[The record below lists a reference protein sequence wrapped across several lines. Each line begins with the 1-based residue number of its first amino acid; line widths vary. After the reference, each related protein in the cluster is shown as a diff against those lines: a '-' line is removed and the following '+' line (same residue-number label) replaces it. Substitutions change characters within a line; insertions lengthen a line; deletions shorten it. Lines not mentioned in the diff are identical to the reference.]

1 MDTSSGVHAPRLS
14 VSPQQTTAAT
24 AVQALEQGI
33 RPVNRAASIA
43 DALLLAYVFLSPFTA
58 LFILPYFRAKIQPTE
73 ILFLVL
79 LPFGLIGYGRRLL
92 PLFRWQAIFA
102 AYVLAN
108 ICAGVISLEHDG
120 VLESLGRG
128 YLIVLAAL
136 VAAYVGRHD
145 SSGLRGVAL
154 AWAYGGA
161 LLAVVSLAGY
171 VLALAGYGNTTVKEF
186 ANYPYLGSVKRAAGF
201 TGGPGMLVLVLAF
214 PILWLWTTDA
224 VTKWRRTLWAV
235 VSLATLLSLSK
246 EIALIALGMALL
258 DPRFER
264 RFTRWKTALVLVV
277 ALVLWTGTHF
287 LVVANAPVHESYLA
301 GTPYTSEHVDLTFG
315 KIQIVETSYSALKRA
330 NWIVGRGHP
339 IVGVGPGNFNKYL
352 PALKDQGAYPKRLPN
367 YDPHSTWMGGFSE
380 TGLLGVLTL
389 GIMVAAWF
397 ALIKR
402 RGLITSTDSVVRAAA
417 VYLLILLIESVMID
431 AMNFRQLWI
440 AIGMVMAYT
449 PPGEAP
455 IFECRDSAS

>member
-1 MDTSSGVHAPRLS
+1 
-14 VSPQQTTAAT
+14 
-24 AVQALEQGI
+24 
-33 RPVNRAASIA
+33 
-43 DALLLAYVFLSPFTA
+43 VFLSPFTA
-58 LFILPYFRAKIQPTE
+58 LFILPYFNAKIQPTE
-73 ILFLVL
+73 ILFLIL
-79 LPFGLIGYGRRLL
+79 LPFALIGYGRRLF
-92 PLFRWQAIFA
+92 PSFRWQLIFA

-108 ICAGVISLEHDG
+108 ICAGVISLEHDA

-128 YLIVLAAL
+128 YLIILAAF
-136 VAAYVGRHD
+136 VAAYVGRHG
-145 SSGLRGVAL
+145 SEGLRRAGL
-154 AWAYGGA
+154 SWAYGGA

-171 VLALAGYGNTTVKEF
+171 ALALAGYDNTTVKEF

-201 TGGPGMLVLVLAF
+201 TGGPGMLVIVLAF

-224 VTKWRRTLWAV
+224 VKKWRWTLWAL

-246 EIALIALGMALL
+246 EIALIALGMVLL
-258 DPRFER
+258 DPRFQR
-264 RFTRWKTALVLVV
+264 RFARWKTALVLVV
-277 ALVLWTGTHF
+277 AIVLWTGTHF

-301 GTPYTSEHVDLTFG
+301 GTPYTSEHVDFTFG

-330 NWIVGRGHP
+330 NWIIGSGHP
-339 IVGVGPGNFNKYL
+339 IFGVGPGNFNKYL
-352 PALKDQGAYPKRLPN
+352 PALKAQGTYPARLPD

-380 TGLLGVLTL
+380 TGLFGVVTL

-402 RGLITSTDSVVRAAA
+402 RGLITSNDSVVRAAA

-440 AIGMVMAYT
+440 AIGLVMAYT

-455 IFECRDSAS
+455 IFSSMTPPTTRT